1 MPTFARAYPKI
12 LKNSRFIFFQSRV
25 IRDTSWPPKILFFF
39 HGTFWVVM
47 AKGFSVK
54 IRVCLS
60 ACHDHPKI
68 SMN

>member
-12 LKNSRFIFFQSRV
+12 LKHSRFIFFQSRV
-25 IRDTSWPPKILFFF
+25 IKDTSWPPKIPFFF

-54 IRVCLS
+54 IRVY
-60 ACHDHPKI
+60 
-68 SMN
+68 

>member
-12 LKNSRFIFFQSRV
+12 LKHSRFIFFNLELLKTHHGRQ
-25 IRDTSWPPKILFFF
+25 KYYFFF

-54 IRVCLS
+54 IRVF
-60 ACHDHPKI
+60 
-68 SMN
+68 